1 MKDYS
6 QRKAEHKCVWCGV
19 TLPKNDKRIMC
30 EEHRKRSGAIAHKC
44 TEKMMA
50 ENRCYR
56 CGKQLPEHSQFKAC
70 LACRIKESKRR
81 KRNDHNSLN

>member
-6 QRKAEHKCVWCGV
+6 QRKAEHKCVWCGAS
-19 TLPKNDKRIMC
+19 LPKNDKRIMC
-30 EEHRKRSGAIAHKC
+30 EEHRKRSGVIAHKC
-44 TEKMMA
+44 TTKMMA

-70 LACRIKESKRR
+70 LACRIKESERR
-81 KRNDHNSLN
+81 KQK